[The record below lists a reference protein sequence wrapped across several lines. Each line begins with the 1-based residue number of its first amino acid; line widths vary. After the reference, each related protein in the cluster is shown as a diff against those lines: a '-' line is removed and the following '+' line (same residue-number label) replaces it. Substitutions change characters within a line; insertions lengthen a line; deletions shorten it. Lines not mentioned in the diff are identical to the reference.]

1 MAADTD
7 KLKLSVKPYMG
18 VVMHSSA
25 DSSTVL
31 LSPSTSAPKNRAVL
45 PSDKSNFSIGFLVL
59 SGQAAT
65 IL

>member
-7 KLKLSVKPYMG
+7 KLKLSVKPYIGM
-18 VVMHSSA
+18 VMHSSA
-25 DSSTVL
+25 FSKTVL
-31 LSPSTSAPKNRAVL
+31 LSPSTSAPKNKAVL
-45 PSDKSNFSIGFLVL
+45 PFYKSNSSIGFFEL